1 MVVKRC
7 NPPFVSRIDTD
18 RAPRNATGGGVGLSP
33 PNPAGR
39 IATSSATVALK

>member
-18 RAPRNATGGGVGLSP
+18 RAPRNATGGGG
-33 PNPAGR
+33 A
-39 IATSSATVALK
+39 SSSLVTPIGAISRESAKKP